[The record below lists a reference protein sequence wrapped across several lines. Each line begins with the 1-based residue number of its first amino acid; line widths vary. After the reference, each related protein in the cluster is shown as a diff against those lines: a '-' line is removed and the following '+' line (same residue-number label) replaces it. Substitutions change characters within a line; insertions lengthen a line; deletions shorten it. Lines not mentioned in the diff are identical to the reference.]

1 MDNKQSIGMK
11 HDTGKL
17 RYDLEQ
23 VLATEEVIG
32 VLSFGAK
39 KYADD
44 NWREV
49 DDAHKRYYAAS
60 RRHLAAYKKGEAI
73 DPESGYHHIA
83 HAICCLNFMLEV
95 ELENM
100 NDELKR

>member
-1 MDNKQSIGMK
+1 MNGIKNDI
-11 HDTGKL
+11 GKL

-23 VLATEEVIG
+23 VLAAEEVVS
-32 VLSFGAK
+32 VLTFGAN

-44 NWREV
+44 NWRKL

-60 RRHLAAYKKGEAI
+60 RRHMAAYIKGEAF

-95 ELENM
+95 ELETINKTKES
-100 NDELKR
+100 NET